1 MAQSVLSFSVES
13 TGEMLTSNSGTILFG
28 EYLKAIK
35 FDQLCNTFL
44 PLPKSNRGYLPF
56 EHIQP
61 LILMLHSGGRVLD
74 DLRYIR
80 QDKGLQETLKIKHIP
95 LSQSTGN
102 WLW

>member
-1 MAQSVLSFSVES
+1 M
-13 TGEMLTSNSGTILFG
+13 
-28 EYLKAIK
+28 
-35 FDQLCNTFL
+35 
-44 PLPKSNRGYLPF
+44 PF

-80 QDKGLQETLKIKHIP
+80 EDKALQETLKIKHIP

-102 WLW
+102 WLWETWTLRSIRYGEDQPVFVKTTS